1 MSLAYSYFKYLAET
15 HSGSKPKNLVG
26 AVEDFEVCSS
36 LLFFDVHSQL
46 PTTPTKVPLAPFLDM
61 KRTVESVRFKI
72 RRMIIDRSCY
82 LQFRV

>member
-1 MSLAYSYFKYLAET
+1 MQNLRQKILIKNEVETRFIYLAET

-46 PTTPTKVPLAPFLDM
+46 VAEL
-61 KRTVESVRFKI
+61 V
-72 RRMIIDRSCY
+72 
-82 LQFRV
+82 